1 MQLKVKASLVSPIM
15 YCHGLQINCITQKAS
30 SMFFLIYCKFAGQT
44 NVCLMKQPIIFKH
57 LFIDYYSATP
67 KYLQLA
73 NCIIKAITD
82 GVLKENDV
90 LPSINELSFEFE
102 ISRDTAEKGYKHLKK
117 NGVLGSVPGKGYFVK
132 NAELNQKLKIFLLFN
147 KLSPHKKIIY
157 DSLVTSLGDLAAI
170 DFYIYNN
177 DFIFFKN
184 LISQQKD
191 NYTHYVIIPH
201 FMDGGENVHEIINA
215 IPKEKL
221 ILLDKLVPG
230 VTGNYGAV
238 YENFEEDIYNA
249 LVQAND
255 KLSRY
260 NTIKIIFP
268 EYTYHPKEILEGFYR
283 YCQQYAFNYK
293 VVHSIEEEAIQK
305 GEVYINLME
314 NDLVLLIEKI
324 LAAGLVVGKDVG
336 VISYNET
343 PLKKIILNGIST
355 ISTDFQMMGEKTAEL
370 ILNQSTEHVAIPFY
384 LTERNSL

>member
-1 MQLKVKASLVSPIM
+1 
-15 YCHGLQINCITQKAS
+15 
-30 SMFFLIYCKFAGQT
+30 
-44 NVCLMKQPIIFKH
+44 MKQPVIFKH

-73 NCIIKAITD
+73 NCIIKAISE

-117 NGVLGSVPGKGYFVK
+117 NGVLGSVPGKGYYIR
-132 NAELNQKLKIFLLFN
+132 NTDLHQKLKIFLLFN
-147 KLSPHKKIIY
+147 KLSAHKKIIY
-157 DSLVTSLGDLAAI
+157 DAFVASLGDLAAI

-177 DFIFFKN
+177 DFLFFKK

-215 IPKEKL
+215 IPKDKL

-230 VTGNYGAV
+230 ISGNYAAV

-249 LVQAND
+249 LVQANN

-260 NTIKIIFP
+260 HTIKIIFP
-268 EYTYHPKEILEGFYR
+268 EYTYHPKEIVEGFYR
-283 YCQQYAFNYK
+283 YFQQYAFNYK
-293 VVHSIEEEAIQK
+293 VVHSIEEEKIQK

-314 NDLVLLIEKI
+314 NDLVILIEKI
-324 LAAGLVVGKDVG
+324 LATGLKLGKDVG

-343 PLKKIILNGIST
+343 SLKKIILNGITT
-355 ISTDFQMMGEKTAEL
+355 ISTDFQMMGEKAAEL
-370 ILNQSTEHVAIPFY
+370 ILRQSTEHLAIPFH
-384 LTERNSL
+384 LTLRNSL

>member
-1 MQLKVKASLVSPIM
+1 
-15 YCHGLQINCITQKAS
+15 
-30 SMFFLIYCKFAGQT
+30 
-44 NVCLMKQPIIFKH
+44 MKQPLIFKH

-73 NCIIKAITD
+73 NCIIKAISE

-157 DSLVTSLGDLAAI
+157 DAFVASLGDMAAI

-177 DFIFFKN
+177 DFPLFKK
-184 LISQQKD
+184 LISQQKGD
-191 NYTHYVIIPH
+191 YTHYVIIPH
-201 FMDGGENVHEIINA
+201 FLEGGENVHEIVNT

-221 ILLDKLVPG
+221 ILMDKLLPG
-230 VTGNYGAV
+230 VTGNYAAV
-238 YENFEEDIYNA
+238 YEDFERDIYHA
-249 LVQAND
+249 LEQAND

-268 EYTYHPKEILEGFYR
+268 EYTYHPNEILEGFYR

-293 VVHSIEEEAIQK
+293 VVHRIEDEPIQK
-305 GEVYINLME
+305 GEVFINLME
-314 NDLVLLIEKI
+314 NDLVILIEKI
-324 LAAGLVVGKDVG
+324 LATGLKVGKDVG

-343 PLKKIILNGIST
+343 PLKKIILNGITT
-355 ISTDFQMMGEKTAEL
+355 ISTDFQMMGEKAGQM
-370 ILNQSTEHVAIPFY
+370 ILDQSTEHVAIPFY
-384 LTERNSL
+384 LTLRASL